1 MVDPVK
7 SGQAAPLQKRSLLPD
22 LSLLAAS
29 ILLQA
34 GLAFFLGHAYD
45 MRIFMATG
53 YLVGTGQD
61 PYVAQNLSAVF
72 HDTSFQG
79 ITTLGY
85 PPSWAIMLG
94 LVYLYSYRI
103 YANLLLYN
111 LAIKIPI
118 IAANICLAC
127 LVARLLNKLGA
138 EINTARKA
146 WIFLLFNPFLL
157 YASSAWGQFDSIVAL
172 LSLLAL
178 YQLSEGRLVG
188 SAVLLALAIAFKPI
202 AMPLAPAVFVF
213 LLGRPF
219 RQVLLYFSI
228 FFVCAFLFFIAPFSI
243 LKWDPTPILQNW
255 NAHFVVGGGLS
266 FMTFW
271 ELIKNSY
278 RLPGAWWLAGLVWVP
293 ALGIAAYRL
302 KPAGDGLVNIL
313 KKSTVLVLVFFLFR
327 TWVSEP
333 NLLLVLPMVVILTS
347 VGEVHPR
354 ALTALWILPLV
365 FSFFNTSIFQLLF
378 PSLPVL
384 MDRLLLFSN
393 EFRTARLVLRTVVV
407 IPWLIAGGW
416 IVLQCFKEDRFYKHW
431 TGSIE
436 G

>member
-7 SGQAAPLQKRSLLPD
+7 SGQAAHLQKRSLIPD

-29 ILLQA
+29 IFLQA
-34 GLAFFLGHAYD
+34 GLAFFFGHAYD
-45 MRIFMATG
+45 MRIFMTTG

-61 PYVAQNLSAVF
+61 PYVARNLSAVF

-85 PPSWAIMLG
+85 PPPWSIMLG
-94 LVYLYSYRI
+94 LVYLFSYKI
-103 YANLLLYN
+103 YANLILYN

-127 LVARLLNKLGA
+127 LVARLLNKLGVRK
-138 EINTARKA
+138 ITARKA

-172 LSLLAL
+172 VSLLAL
-178 YQLSEGRLVG
+178 YKLSQGRLAG
-188 SAVLLALAIAFKPI
+188 SALLLALAIALKPI
-202 AMPLAPAVFVF
+202 AMPLVPAVFVF

-219 RQVLLYFSI
+219 RQVLLHFSI
-228 FFVCAFLFFIAPFSI
+228 FFVCAFLFFVGPFII

-271 ELIKNSY
+271 ELIRNSY
-278 RLPGAWWLAGLVWVP
+278 QLPRSWWLVGLLWVP
-293 ALGIAAYRL
+293 ALGIAACKL

-313 KKSTVLVLVFFLFR
+313 KKSTAMILVFFLFR

-347 VGEVHPR
+347 VGEVDAR
-354 ALTALWILPLV
+354 ALTALWILPLI

-384 MDRLLLFSN
+384 MDRLLFFSN

-416 IVLQCFKEDRFYKHW
+416 IVLQCFKEDHFNKHR
-431 TGSIE
+431 TESIE